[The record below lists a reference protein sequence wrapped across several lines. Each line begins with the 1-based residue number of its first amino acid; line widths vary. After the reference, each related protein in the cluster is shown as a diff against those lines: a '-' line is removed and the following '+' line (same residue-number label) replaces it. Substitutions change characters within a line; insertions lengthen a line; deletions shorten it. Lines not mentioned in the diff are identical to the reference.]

1 MPTTTDAG
9 PSTGPGTTARWV
21 IAGVAGLVAAGAV
34 GAVAAAVR
42 DDAPDTVTFGVFAAL
57 TLPFVAALV
66 AILLDRTEHPEQ
78 DEDSI
83 ESQWTTRASSGAF
96 YDTIIA
102 MGLATFATSVL
113 DTASLPLWLF
123 VVLGLADMSVRLVL
137 LQRREG

>member
-1 MPTTTDAG
+1 MDTITDTG
-9 PSTGPGTTARWV
+9 RSTATRWT
-21 IAGVAGLVAAGAV
+21 IAGVAGLLGACAV
-34 GAVAAAVR
+34 GGVAAAVR
-42 DDAPDTVTFGVFAAL
+42 DDAPDAVTFAVFAVM

-66 AILLDRTEHPEQ
+66 AIALDRTEHPERA
-78 DEDSI
+78 EDSI

-123 VVLGLADMSVRLVL
+123 VLLGLADMTGRLVL